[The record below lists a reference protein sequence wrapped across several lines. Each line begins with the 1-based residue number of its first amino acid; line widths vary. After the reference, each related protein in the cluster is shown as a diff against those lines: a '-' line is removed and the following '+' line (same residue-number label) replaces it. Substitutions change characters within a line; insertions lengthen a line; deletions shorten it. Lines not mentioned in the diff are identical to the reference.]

1 MEINEIIEKQVKTW
15 QEKDN
20 EKRSVI
26 VIATEDLTDNKTALA
41 MGIMGKAFNL
51 ELAIAKAL
59 NADERLPK
67 ILDDGVKLAFVERIL
82 SDNTKKEE
90 ETK

>member
-1 MEINEIIEKQVKTW
+1 MDIKEIIEKQVKTW
-15 QEKDN
+15 QEKDT

-26 VIATEDLTDNKTALA
+26 VIATEDLADNKTVLA
-41 MGIMGKAFNL
+41 KGIMGKAFNL
-51 ELAIAKAL
+51 KLAIAKAL

-67 ILDDGVKLAFVERIL
+67 LLDDGVKFAFVERIL

-90 ETK
+90 GTK

>member
-26 VIATEDLTDNKTALA
+26 VIATEDLAD
-41 MGIMGKAFNL
+41 GKATL
-51 ELAIAKAL
+51 I
-59 NADERLPK
+59 
-67 ILDDGVKLAFVERIL
+67 
-82 SDNTKKEE
+82 
-90 ETK
+90 

>member
-51 ELAIAKAL
+51 KLAIAKAL

-67 ILDDGVKLAFVERIL
+67 LLDDGVKLALVERIL
-82 SDNTKKEE
+82 SGNTKKEE

>member
-1 MEINEIIEKQVKTW
+1 
-15 QEKDN
+15 
-20 EKRSVI
+20 
-26 VIATEDLTDNKTALA
+26 

-51 ELAIAKAL
+51 KIAIAKAL

-67 ILDDGVKLAFVERIL
+67 LLDDGVKFAFVERIL
-82 SDNTKKEE
+82 STNTKKEE

>member
-26 VIATEDLTDNKTALA
+26 VIATEDLADNKTALA

-51 ELAIAKAL
+51 KLAIAKAM

-67 ILDDGVKLAFVERIL
+67 LLDDGVKLALVESIL
-82 SDNTKKEE
+82 SGNTKKEE

>member
-26 VIATEDLTDNKTALA
+26 VIATEDLADNKNSFIN
-41 MGIMGKAFNL
+41 GYFGKGCEYQRGCCTSN
-51 ELAIAKAL
+51 KQ
-59 NADERLPK
+59 
-67 ILDDGVKLAFVERIL
+67 
-82 SDNTKKEE
+82 
-90 ETK
+90 

>member
-67 ILDDGVKLAFVERIL
+67 LLDDGVKLAFVERIL
-82 SDNTKKEE
+82 SGNTKKEE

>member
-26 VIATEDLTDNKTALA
+26 VIATEDLADNKTALA

-51 ELAIAKAL
+51 KLAIAKAL

-67 ILDDGVKLAFVERIL
+67 LLDDGVKLALVERIL
-82 SDNTKKEE
+82 SGNTKKVE

>member
-67 ILDDGVKLAFVERIL
+67 LLDDGVKLAFVERIL

>member
-26 VIATEDLTDNKTALA
+26 VIATEDLADNKTALA

-51 ELAIAKAL
+51 KIAIAKAL
-59 NADERLPK
+59 NADERLHK
-67 ILDDGVKLAFVERIL
+67 LLDDGVKFAFVERIL
-82 SDNTKKEE
+82 SANTKKEE

>member
-26 VIATEDLTDNKTALA
+26 VIATEDLADNKTVLA

-51 ELAIAKAL
+51 KLAIAKAL
-59 NADERLPK
+59 NANERLPK
-67 ILDDGVKLAFVERIL
+67 LLDDGVKLGLVERIL
-82 SDNTKKEE
+82 SGNTKKEE